1 MHTERKIIN
10 IFNEYTNNKYYFL
23 NLLILIIFEKSDE
36 AYDASLDILR
46 RLDPKSI
53 STNLS
58 NICRLQPDLAGDLL
72 ASVDTPLKSLKCPKS
87 GKSFLCCDYNRDGDS
102 YRSPFINKYI
112 NESNDSIIEDDNGA
126 PKPSNHLREL
136 ELFANDSF
144 DIYRDLYYEGGIS
157 SVYLWDKEE
166 GDTTIDGTIGFD
178 GVVLLQKKV
187 DESSSWDSIHVFE
200 IENLDRGNSIYR
212 LTSTIIL
219 DLSNSNDKST
229 YLSGNL
235 TRQTER
241 EINYKDSVSHVANV
255 GSLIEDVETQMR
267 NMLQEV
273 YFGKTSDILT
283 DIRALNALE
292 QREADKAKQ
301 ENLIQKFENL

>member
-1 MHTERKIIN
+1 MKTLHC
-10 IFNEYTNNKYYFL
+10 
-23 NLLILIIFEKSDE
+23 S
-36 AYDASLDILR
+36 
-46 RLDPKSI
+46 
-53 STNLS
+53 
-58 NICRLQPDLAGDLL
+58 
-72 ASVDTPLKSLKCPKS
+72 KS
-87 GKSFLCCDYNRDGDS
+87 GKPFLCCDYNRDGDS

-112 NESNDSIIEDDNGA
+112 NELNGSIIIDDEDA
-126 PKPSNHLREL
+126 PKPSDHLREL

-166 GDTTIDGTIGFD
+166 GNSSIDGKIGFD
-178 GVVLLQKKV
+178 GVVLLKKTV

-200 IENLDRGNSIYR
+200 IENLNSNFSIYR

-219 DLSNSNDKST
+219 DLSNSKIDST

-235 TRQTER
+235 TRQTEK
-241 EINYKDSVSHVANV
+241 EIQFKDSASHVANI

-273 YFGKTSDILT
+273 YFGKTTDILT
-283 DIRALNALE
+283 DIRSLDALS
-292 QREADKAKQ
+292 QRNEDRAKQ

>member
-1 MHTERKIIN
+1 M
-10 IFNEYTNNKYYFL
+10 L
-23 NLLILIIFEKSDE
+23 SDE
-36 AYDASLDILR
+36 AYDASLDVLR

-53 STNLS
+53 TKNLS
-58 NICRLQPDLAGDLL
+58 NICRLQPELASDLL
-72 ASVDTPLKSLKCPKS
+72 ASIDTPLKTLHCSKS
-87 GKSFLCCDYNRDGDS
+87 GKPFLCCDYNRDGDS

-112 NESNDSIIEDDNGA
+112 NELNGSIIIDDEDA
-126 PKPSNHLREL
+126 PKPSDHLREL

-166 GDTTIDGTIGFD
+166 GNSSIDGKIGFD
-178 GVVLLQKKV
+178 GVVLLKKTV

-200 IENLDRGNSIYR
+200 IENLNSNFSIYR

-219 DLSNSNDKST
+219 DLSNSKIDST

-235 TRQTER
+235 TRQTEK
-241 EINYKDSVSHVANV
+241 EIQFKDSASHVANI

-273 YFGKTSDILT
+273 YFGKTTDILT
-283 DIRALNALE
+283 DIRSLDALS
-292 QREADKAKQ
+292 QRNEDRAKQ

>member
-1 MHTERKIIN
+1 M
-10 IFNEYTNNKYYFL
+10 
-23 NLLILIIFEKSDE
+23 SDE
-36 AYDASLDILR
+36 AYDASLDVLR

-53 STNLS
+53 TKNLS
-58 NICRLQPDLAGDLL
+58 NICRLQPELASDLL
-72 ASVDTPLKSLKCPKS
+72 ASIDTPLKTLHCSKS
-87 GKSFLCCDYNRDGDS
+87 GKPFLCCDYNRDGDS

-112 NESNDSIIEDDNGA
+112 NELNGSIIIDDEDA
-126 PKPSNHLREL
+126 PKPSDHLREL

-166 GDTTIDGTIGFD
+166 GNSSIDGKIGFD
-178 GVVLLQKKV
+178 GVVLLKKTV

-200 IENLDRGNSIYR
+200 IENLNSNFSIYR

-219 DLSNSNDKST
+219 DLSNSKIDST

-235 TRQTER
+235 TRQTEK
-241 EINYKDSVSHVANV
+241 EIQFKDSASHVANI

-273 YFGKTSDILT
+273 YFGKTTDILT
-283 DIRALNALE
+283 DIRSLDALS
-292 QREADKAKQ
+292 QRNEDRAKQ